1 MTADPIEVIWEI
13 KRELSASC
21 ENDLHQIAEQTRR
34 HQRESG
40 RKVVSLPPRV
50 LLPPNSTNQMM
61 HGSGGATLSGNG
73 DSTPA
78 AP

>member
-1 MTADPIEVIWEI
+1 MTADPTEVIREI

-21 ENDLHQIAEQTRR
+21 ENDLHRIAEETRR

-50 LLPPNSTNQMM
+50 PLPPNSTNQMM
-61 HGSGGATLSGNG
+61 HGSGGGTLSGNG